1 MSDDDNVL
9 GGDCES
15 ICDSITESSEAGQSF
30 SSTSSRKRKSKS
42 GSVFKAWHF
51 QLMITADLRNG
62 SEAVEKEKLLKE
74 FLTTRSAHSRPRSV
88 LGLVVFCN
96 RSQLSAPHD
105 SRGQVS
111 IELLGYVQAKDA
123 TPHSTM
129 TKWLD
134 SATWT
139 PVPGGLTSDHAYM
152 SNVHRSA
159 DPHAEWA
166 RLLVF
171 GGIGANNVGRA
182 AEKNARQVGLSFAK
196 KQPIQVPIAT

>member
-1 MSDDDNVL
+1 
-9 GGDCES
+9 
-15 ICDSITESSEAGQSF
+15 
-30 SSTSSRKRKSKS
+30 
-42 GSVFKAWHF
+42 VFKAWHF

-62 SEAVEKEKLLKE
+62 SDAVEKEKLLKQH
-74 FLTTRSAHSRPRSV
+74 LMARTGHSRPNSV
-88 LGLVVFCN
+88 LGLVVFCD
-96 RSQLSAPHD
+96 RSQLSVLHD
-105 SRGQVS
+105 SRGLVS

-134 SATWT
+134 SATWK

-159 DPHAEWA
+159 DPNAEWA

-182 AEKNARQVGLSFAK
+182 AEKNARKVGLSLAK
-196 KQPIQVPIAT
+196 K

>member
-1 MSDDDNVL
+1 
-9 GGDCES
+9 
-15 ICDSITESSEAGQSF
+15 
-30 SSTSSRKRKSKS
+30 
-42 GSVFKAWHF
+42 VFRCWQF
-51 QLMITADLRNG
+51 QLMIKADLRNG
-62 SEAVEKEKLLKE
+62 SNAVEKGKLLKE
-74 FLTTRSAHSRPRSV
+74 HLMARTRCSRPNSI

-105 SRGQVS
+105 SGGHVS

-152 SNVHRSA
+152 SNVHRYA

-196 KQPIQVPIAT
+196 KRPIQVPIAT

>member
-1 MSDDDNVL
+1 ML
-9 GGDCES
+9 
-15 ICDSITESSEAGQSF
+15 
-30 SSTSSRKRKSKS
+30 K
-42 GSVFKAWHF
+42 
-51 QLMITADLRNG
+51 ADLRNG
-62 SEAVEKEKLLKE
+62 SNAVEKGKLLKE
-74 FLTTRSAHSRPRSV
+74 HLSDRTGHSMPKSV
-88 LGLVVFCN
+88 IGVVVFCDE
-96 RSQLSAPHD
+96 SQLLVLPDNH
-105 SRGQVS
+105 GLVT